1 MRAILVGTA
10 GHIDHGKSTLV
21 KTLTGTD
28 PDRLKE
34 EKARG
39 ITIELGFAHADLGA
53 GVTVSFVDVP
63 GHERFVRTM
72 LAGVGGIDAVLL
84 VVAADEG
91 VMPQTRE
98 HFDICRL
105 LQVPRGA
112 IALTKADAADDEMRE
127 LATLDVR
134 ELVAG
139 SFLDGAPIVPVSALT
154 GEGLDALRAVLSG
167 LARTVTPRDVAG
179 AVRLP
184 VDRTFTMRGFGTVV
198 TGTLVSG
205 TLHAEEVL
213 AVLPGA
219 DRTTVRG
226 LHVHGQSRPSA
237 AAGERVAVNL
247 TGLEV
252 DDVPRG
258 AVLVTPGAFVP
269 TRRVDAELTLLA
281 GAAPLKHGTRVRLH
295 HGTAEVLARVS
306 VAGAAGAVSAGDAAL
321 VRLRLETPAVL
332 TRRDRFIVRSYS
344 PLVTIGGGVVL
355 DPDPP
360 RAGLRAARAIARL
373 ESLRL
378 RGDPS
383 ADVAAA
389 LGRMV
394 ADAGLAG
401 VSVVRLTSRLGRP
414 AGEVRAAIGA
424 LDAAGRVVAAADWA
438 VDRSAVAAASTAMV
452 TGIEAFHRGQ
462 PLADGLP
469 LEEART
475 RWFAKAPPAVFD
487 RVVAELAAAG
497 RVVARDTIA
506 AAGHRL
512 VLSDEETEVAR
523 RLDERLRAAGVQP
536 PDVAAL
542 AAEWRRPPA
551 VVERVVQLLVKQKRL
566 VRLDTLVFHAAA
578 LDQLKAE
585 IASRKATAP
594 DGRATVDVKAF
605 KDTYGVSRKFAIPL
619 LEYLDR
625 ERVTR
630 RAGDVRI
637 VL

>member
-1 MRAILVGTA
+1 VRAILVGTA

-105 LQVPRGA
+105 LEVPRGA

-154 GEGLDALRAVLSG
+154 GEGLDALREVLSG

-184 VDRTFTMRGFGTVV
+184 IDRTFTMRGFGTVA

-205 TLHAEEVL
+205 TLHVDEAL
-213 AVLPGA
+213 AVLPGEG
-219 DRTTVRG
+219 RTTVRG
-226 LHVHGQSRPSA
+226 LHVHGQARASA

-247 TGLEV
+247 TGLDV
-252 DDVPRG
+252 DEVPRG

-269 TRRVDAELTLLA
+269 TRRADAALTLLP
-281 GAAPLKHGTRVRLH
+281 GAAPLKHGARVRLH

-306 VAGAAGAVSAGDAAL
+306 VAGGAGAVAPGASAP

-332 TRRDRFIVRSYS
+332 TRRDRFIVRTYS

-360 RAGLRAARAIARL
+360 RAGVRAARATARL
-373 ESLRL
+373 EALRL
-378 RGDPS
+378 RDEVA

-389 LGRMV
+389 LARMV

-401 VSVVRLTSRLGRP
+401 VSAARLAARLGRP
-414 AGEVRAAIGA
+414 VAEVRGAIAA
-424 LDAAGRVVAAADWA
+424 LDAAGQLVAAADWA
-438 VDRSAVAAASTAMV
+438 VERGAVIAAASAMV
-452 TGIEAFHRGQ
+452 TGVEAFHRAQ
-462 PLADGLP
+462 PLAAGLP

-475 RWFAKAPPAVFD
+475 RWFGKTAPPIFE
-487 RVVAELAAAG
+487 RVVADLAAAG
-497 RVVARDTIA
+497 RVIARDTIA

-512 VLSDEETEVAR
+512 VLTDEEAEIAQ
-523 RLDERLRAAGVQP
+523 RLDDRLQAAGMQP
-536 PDVAAL
+536 PDIAAL

-551 VVERVVQLLVKQKRL
+551 VVDRVVQLMVKQKRL
-566 VRLDTLVFHAAA
+566 VRLDTLVFHPAA
-578 LDQLKAE
+578 LERLKAE
-585 IASRKATAP
+585 IVARKAAAA

-605 KDTYGVSRKFAIPL
+605 KDTYGISRKFAIPL